1 MADIKPVADDPT
13 IRLALPDC
21 PGCDEP
27 VSLEGLRLNEQ
38 VFCPNCKS
46 LLLLVRIDGV
56 AMFLLEGW
64 T

>member
-1 MADIKPVADDPT
+1 MSTSPEADPT
-13 IRLALPDC
+13 IRLVLADC
-21 PGCDEP
+21 PGCDEVIP
-27 VSLEGLRLNEQ
+27 MDNLQLNEQ
-38 VFCPNCKS
+38 LFCPHCKS